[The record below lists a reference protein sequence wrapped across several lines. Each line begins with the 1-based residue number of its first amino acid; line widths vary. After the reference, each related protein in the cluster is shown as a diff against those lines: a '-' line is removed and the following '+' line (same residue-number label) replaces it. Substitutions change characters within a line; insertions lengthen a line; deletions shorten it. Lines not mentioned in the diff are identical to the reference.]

1 MASRCGQDT
10 IWWTTLSQMMRMS
23 TRSRE
28 NPTNRESRPGGRPL
42 ASLGPP
48 GESEAGVATST
59 LGRTAPRCCGVPGSI
74 ALKRLRSD
82 SQAPHACAPRAHG
95 QSFDSYAA
103 FVRRLREKR
112 SQSTGHLQQPEF
124 ASRSS
129 VWLVQSVKHQR
140 PLRPPGLAIQK
151 ASTTV
156 VAPRH
161 CELRWRWPSS
171 GRLRRQVS
179 CLW

>member
-28 NPTNRESRPGGRPL
+28 TRRIENRALEGGRLLPSAHRARAKL
-42 ASLGPP
+42 ALVP
-48 GESEAGVATST
+48 AHIIATST
-59 LGRTAPRCCGVPGSI
+59 LGRTAPRCCGMPASI
-74 ALKRLRSD
+74 VLKRLRSE
-82 SQAPHACAPRAHG
+82 PHACAPRAHG

-161 CELRWRWPSS
+161 C
-171 GRLRRQVS
+171 
-179 CLW
+179 